1 MPVSQATLLSET
13 PESVADVTHE
23 RHKTSALDGG
33 CDGMLRRRGAT
44 RLATADDFA
53 LTAREFLEQFDVLVI
68 DVHRT
73 HTLAVRAKGIAL
85 LAVNL
90 SLGTFTIDTIFLEC
104 RRFGHVSTNFFVRRR
119 QKDWRRLV
127 KRIYLRRRHAPRCR
141 TSDDG
146 CSPQGGVV
154 DQRKRRF
161 SDEALVKPHVLL

>member
-13 PESVADVTHE
+13 PESVADVRHE
-23 RHKTSALDGG
+23 RHETSALNGG

-44 RLATADDFA
+44 HFA

-104 RRFGHVSTNFFVRRR
+104 RRFGHEIDLFNLLLCSLRPSTGSQNAELLREVALFVI
-119 QKDWRRLV
+119 RLPDS
-127 KRIYLRRRHAPRCR
+127 AP
-141 TSDDG
+141 
-146 CSPQGGVV
+146 
-154 DQRKRRF
+154 
-161 SDEALVKPHVLL
+161 

>member
-13 PESVADVTHE
+13 PESVADVRHE
-23 RHKTSALDGG
+23 RHETSALDGG

-104 RRFGHVSTNFFVRRR
+104 RRFGHEIDLFNLLLCSLRPSTGSQNAELLREVALFVI
-119 QKDWRRLV
+119 RLPNS
-127 KRIYLRRRHAPRCR
+127 AP
-141 TSDDG
+141 
-146 CSPQGGVV
+146 
-154 DQRKRRF
+154 
-161 SDEALVKPHVLL
+161 